1 MNHQQEVHQFDDTH
15 FGEINLAQHIVM
27 VVVGD
32 NIVCIGLYGTINKL
46 IVIRVGCYKVEMI
59 VGCEEHRVWIC
70 HDIVYNRLGKLWSEK
85 QPQDFI
91 VFHKNL
97 VGYAKIITSQHDR
110 RPYGTINAVLA
121 DALYNAI
128 CVKNNAHDGLTGKFL
143 FLLTEPLMQI
153 HFVNFVKAF
162 LVQFARLP
170 HLLSHFV
177 EFLGKIVGDKLL
189 DVVQL
194 LVALDGRKNIK
205 QIELCGIEYSRLY
218 TFHNNIY
225 LQFCCKDTK

>member
-27 VVVGD
+27 VVVGYY
-32 NIVCIGLYGTINKL
+32 IVCIGLYGTINKL
-46 IVIRVGCYKVEMI
+46 IVIRG
-59 VGCEEHRVWIC
+59 
-70 HDIVYNRLGKLWSEK
+70 
-85 QPQDFI
+85 
-91 VFHKNL
+91 
-97 VGYAKIITSQHDR
+97 
-110 RPYGTINAVLA
+110 
-121 DALYNAI
+121 
-128 CVKNNAHDGLTGKFL
+128 GLTGKFL